1 MAIRRS
7 WLIAFSECRNKQEA
21 MLLMPP
27 YGWVQTAFGRFVLE
41 PLTGRPW
48 IGRLVLADQR

>member
-1 MAIRRS
+1 
-7 WLIAFSECRNKQEA
+7 